1 MSQEEK
7 RKSSSSSRERE
18 SSSSSSSKGRG
29 YSGKAML
36 VVALRNKFFFMFYRY
51 SILVFFSSIITLI
64 SSVFVLLF
72 FTNQKV
78 PAQYVPVNEDGS
90 YIQLASVKDCKSKTD
105 AEIKT
110 FVTNAA
116 KSLFKYDYINY
127 SEQLQ
132 NNAQYFTSNGWNEF
146 LDSFKTSG
154 TLTAVLENKYIVTNE
169 LLGIAEFTRESYND
183 EGDNGVCT
191 WELKVPML
199 VTYVGKNGQKRTI
212 DFYAKVSRVSVIR
225 SEYGLGI
232 KKIVITDSK

>member
-1 MSQEEK
+1 MSEEK
-7 RKSSSSSRERE
+7 EKKQSSSSSREKE
-18 SSSSSSSKGRG
+18 SSGSSKGKG

-51 SILVFFSSIITLI
+51 SILVFFSSILTLI

-72 FTNQKV
+72 FTNQRV

-90 YIQLASVKDCKSKTD
+90 YIKLASVKDCESKTE
-105 AEIKT
+105 AEVKT

-132 NNAQYFTSNGWNEF
+132 NNAQYFTTTGWNEF
-146 LDSFKTSG
+146 LDSFKSSG
-154 TLTAVLENKYIVTNE
+154 TLTAVLENNYIVTNE
-169 LLGIAEFTRESYND
+169 LLGIAELTREAYND
-183 EGDNGVCT
+183 ENDNGACT

-199 VTYVGKNGQKRTI
+199 ITYVGKNGQKRTI

-232 KKIVITDSK
+232 KKIVITDGE